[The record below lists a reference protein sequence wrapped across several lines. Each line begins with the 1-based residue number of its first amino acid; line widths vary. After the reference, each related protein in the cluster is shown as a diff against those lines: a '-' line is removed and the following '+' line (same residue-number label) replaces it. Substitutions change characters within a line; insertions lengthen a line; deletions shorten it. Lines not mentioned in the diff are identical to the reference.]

1 MTKQQF
7 KTAIALGYSDA
18 RSDETI
24 RIFVENTLVT
34 AQITNRQAALT
45 PAQVAKVLAARGVT
59 NTVPSTAAV
68 CGWLRSGLLRGFRV
82 PGRGRGGQW
91 RVPLGNLDGFVPP
104 SKRKAE

>member
-1 MTKQQF
+1 MTKQQYN
-7 KTAIALGYSDA
+7 TAVVIGPTRDDKIVLYLDGQLVQCD
-18 RSDETI
+18 
-24 RIFVENTLVT
+24 VT
-34 AQITNRQAALT
+34 ARQHAVT
-45 PAQVAKVLAARGVT
+45 PAQVAQILLARGVCE
-59 NTVPSTAAV
+59 TVPSTAAV

>member
-34 AQITNRQAALT
+34 AQITNRQAALCLLYT
-45 PAQVAKVLAARGVT
+45 S
-59 NTVPSTAAV
+59 PSP
-68 CGWLRSGLLRGFRV
+68 R
-82 PGRGRGGQW
+82 
-91 RVPLGNLDGFVPP
+91 D
-104 SKRKAE
+104 